1 MKSENKNKLCR
12 SAPAPKTGI
21 VHLGLGAFF
30 RAHGAIYIKEAM
42 AQSGGDWGVV
52 GVSLRSPGVRDKLV
66 KQGCLYTALE
76 LSSQGLKSQVV
87 DVVTSVLFA
96 PEDPNAVLREMVA
109 ETTRIVSLTI
119 TEKGYCRG
127 GGDTALDFDHPDI
140 KHDLQNPAPKSA
152 PGFLL
157 RALEMRRRRGLR
169 PFTVLSLDNL
179 PANGKLTR
187 QIVCELAVQIDPDLA
202 HWIEKE
208 CKFPCTMVDRIV
220 PATTDAVI
228 KRAYNISGDQ
238 DPVVVSHEPFRQWV
252 VEDDFVDSAR
262 PAFEATGVQLVD
274 DVELFEHLKLRML
287 NGTHSALA
295 YLGIVAGYEVVAEAI
310 RDERIERFIDDLWR
324 KEITESLVSPPNTD
338 LNKYASQLKAR
349 YRNLEIRHLL
359 EQIAMDGSQKI
370 PQRIL
375 APLFEN
381 LSAGKPYKR
390 LLMVVAAWFRY
401 IERRSKYGQLGLHD
415 PLQEQLIRAAKNASD
430 DAALAKNLLQT
441 APVFGDLPTHLIAD
455 ELVAILGQIGDIY
468 DTARL
473 EGVRQ

>member
-1 MKSENKNKLCR
+1 MNSENKSKLCR

-76 LSSQGLKSQVV
+76 LSNQGLKSQVV

-96 PEDPNAVLREMVA
+96 PEDPNTVLREMVA

-127 GGDTALDFDHPDI
+127 VGDTALDFDHPDI
-140 KHDLQNPAPKSA
+140 KHDLQNPTPKSA

-157 RALEMRRRRGLR
+157 RALDMRRRQGLR

-208 CKFPCTMVDRIV
+208 CKFPCSMVDRIV

-228 KRAYNISGDQ
+228 ERAYSISGYQ

-252 VEDDFVDSAR
+252 VEDDFVDSLR

-274 DVELFEHLKLRML
+274 DVEPFEHLKLRML

-310 RDERIERFIDDLWR
+310 RDEEIERFIDDLWR
-324 KEITESLVSPPNTD
+324 KEITESLVSPPITN
-338 LNKYASQLKAR
+338 LNEYARQLKSR

-359 EQIAMDGSQKI
+359 EQIAMDGSQKL

-401 IERRSKYGQLGLHD
+401 IERRSKYAQPGLHD
-415 PLQEQLIRAAKNASD
+415 PLQEELIRAARNASD
-430 DAALAKNLLQT
+430 DGALAENLLQT
-441 APVFGDLPTHLIAD
+441 APVFGDLPTHRIAD
-455 ELVAILGQIGDIY
+455 ELVATLGQIGDIY
-468 DTARL
+468 DTTRL